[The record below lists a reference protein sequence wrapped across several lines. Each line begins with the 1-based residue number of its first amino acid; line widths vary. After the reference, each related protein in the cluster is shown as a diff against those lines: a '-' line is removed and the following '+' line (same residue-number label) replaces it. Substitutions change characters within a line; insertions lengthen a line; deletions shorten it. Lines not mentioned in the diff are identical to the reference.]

1 MLRLPKETAPRVLD
15 VLSGR
20 LTFERTCVKLHDAV
34 IEKIGR
40 LGDRRFLALVPTLRR
55 HRDEEKEHEEWLE
68 GCVREL
74 GGTAH
79 ETTDMGRLEAEES
92 QGIQSVIID
101 GHTRVLDLLHALLAA
116 ELSDNAGWDLLVKL
130 SGDLGDR
137 ETRVDFAKRLAEE
150 TKHLAFIR
158 EAVIRATEMEITGT
172 ELEMPTSP
180 LAAAAWPAAKSLV
193 TALVAFG
200 AVAAAGFMLGRRF
213 A

>member
-1 MLRLPKETAPRVLD
+1 MLRFAKENTSRVLD

-20 LTFERTCVKLHDAV
+20 LTFERTGVKLYDTV
-34 IEKIGR
+34 IEKIDR
-40 LGDRRFLALVPTLRR
+40 LGDPRYLALVPTLRK
-55 HRDEEKEHEEWLE
+55 HRNEEKEHEEWLE
-68 GCVREL
+68 DCIRQL

-79 ETTDMGRLEAEES
+79 ETTDMARLEAEES

-101 GHTRVLDLLHALLAA
+101 GHTKVLDLLHALLSA
-116 ELSDNAGWDLLVKL
+116 ELADNAGWDLLVKL
-130 SGDLGDR
+130 AGDLGDR
-137 ETRVDFAKRLAEE
+137 ETKLEFAKRLVEE

-172 ELEMPTSP
+172 ELEMPRSP
-180 LAAAAWPAAKSLV
+180 LQAMARPAAKSLI
-193 TALVAFG
+193 TAAVAFG